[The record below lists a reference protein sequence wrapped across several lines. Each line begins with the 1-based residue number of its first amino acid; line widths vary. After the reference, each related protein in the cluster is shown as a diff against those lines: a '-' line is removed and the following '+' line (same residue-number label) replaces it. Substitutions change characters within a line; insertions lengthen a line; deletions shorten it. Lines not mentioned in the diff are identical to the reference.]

1 MYVNPFTLIA
11 FVPNEKQMA
20 REKWQMHHR
29 KNGDQ
34 KRKTLKQ
41 RREERKHMKKWSF
54 DDELITAEPGE
65 SIYSLPYK
73 KSTIL

>member
-20 REKWQMHHR
+20 REKWQMHRR
-29 KNGDQ
+29 KNKIR
-34 KRKTLKQ
+34 KRKTRKQ

-54 DDELITAEPGE
+54 ENELIKAEPGE

-73 KSTIL
+73 KK